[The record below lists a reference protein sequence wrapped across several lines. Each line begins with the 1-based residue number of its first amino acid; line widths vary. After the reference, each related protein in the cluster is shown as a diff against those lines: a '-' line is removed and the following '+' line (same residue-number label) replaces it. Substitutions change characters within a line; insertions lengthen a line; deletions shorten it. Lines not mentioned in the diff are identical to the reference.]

1 MKKKTLVILSMLVL
15 LCSTTIMAS
24 AQRPFFSSTENNKS
38 NATQWSL
45 SADEMSNMVSV
56 KCSCS
61 NPSATNIVVTDESG
75 NIFYS
80 NQFKGA
86 SGSIS
91 LQNLST
97 GKYVVRVRNGQN
109 TEFLRLNVQ

>member
-1 MKKKTLVILSMLVL
+1 MLIL
-15 LCSTTIMAS
+15 LCSTIKAV
-24 AQRPFFSSTENNKS
+24 AQRPLFVSENGNKS
-38 NATQWSL
+38 SAAQWNL
-45 SADEMSNMVSV
+45 LPDEMSGVVYV

-61 NPSATNIVVTDESG
+61 NLSATNIVVTDESG

-97 GKYVVRVRNGQN
+97 GKYIVRVRSGQN